1 MGCIISCCDPNEQ
14 VSITCRRPRVPPA
27 YVVQEPGLLA
37 RLGKKLRQLWQ
48 GDNGQCDIE
57 GCDNGQCDIE
67 QGDGDHIYE
76 RKVQILVE
84 MGFTEDDVRGAL
96 NENACNEFLALL
108 MLCAQNTNT
117 K

>member
-76 RKVQILVE
+76 RK
-84 MGFTEDDVRGAL
+84 
-96 NENACNEFLALL
+96 LAHTL
-108 MLCAQNTNT
+108 MSCPLPHLPVHVSYVLTSRQSAPPSNI
-117 K
+117 